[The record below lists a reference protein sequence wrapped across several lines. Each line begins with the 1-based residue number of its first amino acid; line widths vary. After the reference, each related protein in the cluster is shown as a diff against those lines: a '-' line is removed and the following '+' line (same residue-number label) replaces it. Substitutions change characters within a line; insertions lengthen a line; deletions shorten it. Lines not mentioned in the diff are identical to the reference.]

1 MSIEFEM
8 DDFVNWVLEMSDA
21 MVKAC
26 ERGAGMAGS
35 ALLSDTIMDFPQ
47 TPLDEGTLRG
57 SGSVFVQNALTETAP
72 NSGGTPTPASVGDET
87 LTPDVVTAV
96 VGFNTPYAAYQHEG
110 ERKEGTHVVKT
121 YGAGKNK
128 KKGIM
133 GPPGTGKKFL
143 EKKLFDNENEYVA
156 IVANEVKKVIG
167 NG

>member
-1 MSIEFEM
+1 MSIDFNMDEF
-8 DDFVNWVLEMSDA
+8 VTSLLEKGEA

-26 ERGAGMAGS
+26 ERGAGKAAS
-35 ALLSDTIMDFPQ
+35 ALLNDTITDFPQ

-57 SGSVFVQNALTETAP
+57 SGSVFVQNELTQTAP
-72 NSGGTPTPASVGDET
+72 STGGTPTPATVGDET

-110 ERKEGTHVVKT
+110 QRKDGSHMVKT

-133 GPPGTGKKFL
+133 GPTGTGKKFL
-143 EKKLFDNENEYVA
+143 EKKLFDNEDAYVA
-156 IVANEVKKVIG
+156 VVAAEVKRAMG
-167 NG
+167 GA